1 MRNCYRIVCTDEVM
15 GACYEVTPWFLS
27 EKKLFAVYGESV
39 VKDWLEDAGMPED
52 YSLDKALSDLM
63 CSAET
68 ERYYSWLEI
77 EVDRI
82 CLEEDENE

>member
-1 MRNCYRIVCTDEVM
+1 MTVKYQIEKQW
-15 GACYEVTPWFLS
+15 YEDS
-27 EKKLFAVYGESV
+27 EGRYTKFEPTAKLY
-39 VKDWLEDAGMPED
+39 DTLEDAGMPED

-77 EVDRI
+77 EMDSI